1 MGALVPEVEQDQ
13 DVAALLLVQEELGA
27 VGDGQGER
35 LGGGGGPDERAE
47 RLEVDAVIVAVPPS
61 KAARLL
67 RGVAPAA
74 AGELAQIDSASMA
87 IVALA
92 FDGVTPP
99 EGSGLLI
106 GAGERLAVKALTLS
120 TNKWP
125 LDAGP
130 RTVLRASVG
139 RAGETAALQLPDDE
153 LVRLV
158 RHELRPLVGITAEP
172 VDAVVTRWGG
182 GLPQYAVGHV
192 ERIARVRADVAA
204 VPGLAVCGA
213 AFDGVGVPACIAGAR
228 AAVRVVV
235 DDLTTRP
242 RSDAHVEGG
251 Q

>member
-1 MGALVPEVEQDQ
+1 VRELTRTPTGFAVVVGAT
-13 DVAALLLVQEELGA
+13 A
-27 VGDGQGER
+27 V
-35 LGGGGGPDERAE
+35 AE
-47 RLEVDAVIVAVPPS
+47 RLEADAFVVAVPPA

-67 RGVAPAA
+67 RGVAPVA
-74 AGELAQIDSASMA
+74 AGELAGIDSASMA

-92 FDGVTPP
+92 FDGITAP

-125 LDAGP
+125 LEAGP

-158 RHELRPLVGITAEP
+158 RHELHPLVGITAEP

-182 GLPQYAVGHV
+182 GLPQYGVGHV
-192 ERIARVRADVAA
+192 ERIARVRAAVAQ

-213 AFDGVGVPACIAGAR
+213 AFDGVGVPACIASAR
-228 AAVRVVV
+228 AAVDRVVIGLAARAPGDV
-235 DDLTTRP
+235 T
-242 RSDAHVEGG
+242 AEGG
-251 Q
+251 H